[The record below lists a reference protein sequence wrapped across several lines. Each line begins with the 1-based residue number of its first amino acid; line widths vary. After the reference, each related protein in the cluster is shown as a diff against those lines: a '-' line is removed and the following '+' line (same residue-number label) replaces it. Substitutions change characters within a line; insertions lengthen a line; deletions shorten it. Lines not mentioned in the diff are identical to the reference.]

1 MYRPISFSWLHFTL
15 QFDEQWIRD
24 DDDQELKM
32 KTKMKTYPFYIT
44 LQACVAITFV
54 FVIIMT
60 VRYSSSSVAFFEIKP
75 EAVAKITSLF
85 DQQQQAVI
93 INPQSERLKKQSS
106 SSLMGKD
113 KQSHKPFDYILENQR
128 IRIATEMDQFPFEN
142 SHQQLL
148 DLIPESGGQ
157 PKRAMVIKLRFKVQI
172 EHRR

>member
-1 MYRPISFSWLHFTL
+1 
-15 QFDEQWIRD
+15 
-24 DDDQELKM
+24 
-32 KTKMKTYPFYIT
+32 MKTYPFYIT
-44 LQACVAITFV
+44 LQACVAITFI

-60 VRYSSSSVAFFEIKP
+60 VRYSSSSSIAFFEMKP
-75 EAVAKITSLF
+75 ESAVAKITSLF
-85 DQQQQAVI
+85 DGQQAAI

-157 PKRAMVIKLRFKVQI
+157 PKRAMVIKLF
-172 EHRR
+172 

>member
-1 MYRPISFSWLHFTL
+1 
-15 QFDEQWIRD
+15 
-24 DDDQELKM
+24 M

-85 DQQQQAVI
+85 DQQQQAGI
-93 INPQSERLKKQSS
+93 INPQSERVKNQSS

-113 KQSHKPFDYILENQR
+113 KKTHQTVDYILEN
-128 IRIATEMDQFPFEN
+128 
-142 SHQQLL
+142 
-148 DLIPESGGQ
+148 
-157 PKRAMVIKLRFKVQI
+157 KRK
-172 EHRR
+172 

>member
-1 MYRPISFSWLHFTL
+1 
-15 QFDEQWIRD
+15 
-24 DDDQELKM
+24 M

-157 PKRAMVIKLRFKVQI
+157 PKRAMVIKLCFKVQI